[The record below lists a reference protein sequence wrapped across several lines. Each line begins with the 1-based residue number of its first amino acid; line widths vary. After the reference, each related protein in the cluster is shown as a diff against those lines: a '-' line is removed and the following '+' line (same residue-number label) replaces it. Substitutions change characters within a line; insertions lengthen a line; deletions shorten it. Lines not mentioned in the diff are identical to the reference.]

1 MLIFQLQRN
10 TPNEYFL
17 FDSPFLPLPSPTF
30 LLSLPDTKLFFKI
43 NIPSFHYHYTS
54 FIYAG
59 QARSRLEETYGLWT
73 PMPCCH
79 MHLFISVLCS
89 ILKAICFFLGS
100 LWIGNLLR
108 GPPCSNRSLFNS
120 RLPCFCHLF
129 LVLAYLSVVIPFHP

>member
-30 LLSLPDTKLFFKI
+30 LFSLPDTKLFFKI

-59 QARSRLEETYGLWT
+59 QARSRLEEAYGQWT
-73 PMPCCH
+73 PMPCYH
-79 MHLFISVLCS
+79 THLFVSVLCS

-108 GPPCSNRSLFNS
+108 GLPALTGASLIPAYTVFVT
-120 RLPCFCHLF
+120 CF
-129 LVLAYLSVVIPFHP
+129 